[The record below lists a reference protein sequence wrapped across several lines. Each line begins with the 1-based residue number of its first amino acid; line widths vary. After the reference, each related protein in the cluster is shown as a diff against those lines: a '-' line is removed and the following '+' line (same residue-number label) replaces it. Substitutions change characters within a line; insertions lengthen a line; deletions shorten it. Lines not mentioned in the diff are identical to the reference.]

1 MKSDK
6 CIKYV
11 KEIISEY
18 PRIDTIIQG
27 LELKK
32 NISNNRDVNSF
43 IRSKNKI
50 NRTTEIQAINSL
62 KIDEQ
67 IEIYRK
73 WQSLINNELEEIKR
87 TDDDIY
93 KVVKSKFAGAT
104 FDNIENETFIGRQR
118 AIRLYYDFIVN
129 ITLVALNNKLITI
142 S

>member
-18 PRIDTIIQG
+18 PRIDTIIQS
-27 LELKK
+27 LEMKK
-32 NISNNRDVNSF
+32 DISNNRDVNSF

-50 NRTTEIQAINSL
+50 NRTTEIQAINSVN
-62 KIDEQ
+62 IDER
-67 IEIYRK
+67 IESYKK
-73 WQSLINNELEEIKR
+73 WQSLVNKELEEIKI
-87 TDDDIY
+87 TDNDVY

-118 AIRLYYDFIVN
+118 AIKLYYDFVVN
-129 ITLVALNNKLITI
+129 IALLAVNNKLIKL
-142 S
+142 

>member
-18 PRIDTIIQG
+18 PRIDTIIQS
-27 LELKK
+27 LEMKK
-32 NISNNRDVNSF
+32 DISNNRDVNSF

-50 NRTTEIQAINSL
+50 NRTTEIQAINSVN
-62 KIDEQ
+62 IDKR
-67 IEIYRK
+67 IENYRK
-73 WQSLINNELEEIKR
+73 WQNIINNELEDIKT
-87 TDDDIY
+87 TDNDVY

-129 ITLVALNNKLITI
+129 ITLLALDNNLIEI
-142 S
+142 

>member
-18 PRIDTIIQG
+18 PRIDTIIQS
-27 LELKK
+27 LEMKK
-32 NISNNRDVNSF
+32 DISNSRDVNSF

-50 NRTTEIQAINSL
+50 NRTTETQAINSVN
-62 KIDEQ
+62 IDEQ
-67 IEIYRK
+67 IESYRK
-73 WQSLINNELEEIKR
+73 WQNLVNKELEEIKT
-87 TDDDIY
+87 TDNDVY

-118 AIRLYYDFIVN
+118 AINLYYDFVVN
-129 ITLVALNNKLITI
+129 ITLLAVNSKLIKL
-142 S
+142 

>member
-32 NISNNRDVNSF
+32 DISNNRDVNSF

-50 NRTTEIQAINSL
+50 NRTTEIQAINSVN
-62 KIDEQ
+62 IDEQ
-67 IEIYRK
+67 IEIYKK
-73 WQSLINNELEEIKR
+73 WQSLVNKELEEIKI
-87 TDDDIY
+87 TDNDVY

-118 AIRLYYDFIVN
+118 AIKLYYDFVVN
-129 ITLVALNNKLITI
+129 ITLLALNNRLITL
-142 S
+142 

>member
-18 PRIDTIIQG
+18 PRIDTIIQS
-27 LELKK
+27 LEMKK
-32 NISNNRDVNSF
+32 DISNSRDVNSF

-50 NRTTEIQAINSL
+50 NRTTETQAINSVN
-62 KIDEQ
+62 IDEQ
-67 IEIYRK
+67 IESYRK
-73 WQSLINNELEEIKR
+73 WQNLVNKELEEIKT
-87 TDDDIY
+87 TDNDVY

-118 AIRLYYDFIVN
+118 AIKLYYDSVVN
-129 ITLVALNNKLITI
+129 ITLLAVNSKLIKL
-142 S
+142 